1 MQKIALRITPADH
14 GKPMSLDD
22 FAQAEV
28 QEGYLYELSRG
39 VITVSDV
46 PNRPHL
52 IQVREIRQR
61 FSDYRSIYPERIDTI
76 AGSGECK
83 ILLSALESERH
94 PDIAIYKFPPLDED
108 DLWATWLPDI
118 AIEVVSADSV
128 HRDYVEKREE
138 YLLFGVREYWI
149 VDAARGEMLVL
160 KRRGGKWTEKIVK
173 PPEVYETKLLPG
185 FQPDCGTVFAAA
197 GLA

>member
-1 MQKIALRITPADH
+1 
-14 GKPMSLDD
+14 
-22 FAQAEV
+22 
-28 QEGYLYELSRG
+28 
-39 VITVSDV
+39 
-46 PNRPHL
+46 
-52 IQVREIRQR
+52 
-61 FSDYRSIYPERIDTI
+61 
-76 AGSGECK
+76 
-83 ILLSALESERH
+83 
-94 PDIAIYKFPPLDED
+94 PPLDED

>member
-1 MQKIALRITPADH
+1 MQKIAIKIAPADH
-14 GKPMSLDD
+14 GKRMSLDD
-22 FAQAEV
+22 FDQAEV

-52 IQVREIRQR
+52 IQVRELRQR
-61 FSDYRSIYPERIDTI
+61 FSDYRSLYPNRIDTI

-83 ILLSALESERH
+83 ILLTELASERH
-94 PDIAIYKFPPLDED
+94 PDIAIYKFPPLDEE
-108 DLWATWLPDI
+108 DLWATWVPDV
-118 AIEVVSADSV
+118 AIEVVSAESA

-149 VDAARGEMLVL
+149 VDAARQEMLVL
-160 KRRGGKWTEKIVK
+160 KRRGGKWTERIVK
-173 PPEVYETKLLPG
+173 PPEVYETKVLPG
-185 FQPDCGTVFAAA
+185 FALDCGAVFAAA